1 MTARLASDGRPV
13 RTSDPNEESGRAS
26 RASAVPK
33 TDDLMYCIRVEGS
46 NEEVKTVTCKTCS
59 VKSVG
64 FKWAG
69 VAIETELQ

>member
-1 MTARLASDGRPV
+1 MTARPASDGQPV
-13 RTSDPNEESGRAS
+13 WTSDLNEESGGAS
-26 RASAVPK
+26 RANAVPK
-33 TDDLMYCIRVEGS
+33 THDLMYCIREGS
-46 NEEVKTVTCKTCS
+46 NEEVKTVTCKTCR